1 MFIKEILVLFLAVI
15 CAFTAAQ
22 QNPTLT
28 LEEILQII
36 DSPAQGTTQRAV
48 QGTTTATTSTTSAPG
63 LFGAPRTC
71 PEGFRKSY
79 GKCIRQ

>member
-1 MFIKEILVLFLAVI
+1 MFIKEIIILFFAVI
-15 CAFTAAQ
+15 CAFSVAQ

-28 LEEILQII
+28 LDEILQII
-36 DSPAQGTTQRAV
+36 DSPAQGTTQRAI
-48 QGTTTATTSTTSAPG
+48 QGTTTTATTTEPG

-79 GKCIRQ
+79 GKCVRH

>member
-1 MFIKEILVLFLAVI
+1 MAVI

-28 LEEILQII
+28 IDEILQII
-36 DSPAQGTTQRAV
+36 DSPAQGTTQRAI
-48 QGTTTATTSTTSAPG
+48 QGTTLTTTTATTSEPG